1 MINLALL
8 VLRATTG
15 SLLVGH
21 GAQKLFGAFGGP
33 GPEGTARTFESM
45 GLKPGGLWARLG
57 GAAELGGGALMALGL
72 LGPLGPLAVVS
83 AMTMATLKAHR
94 GKPIWATSGGAE
106 LPVTNIAIALAV
118 ALAGPG
124 RYSLDRMLGVRVGGV
139 PVTAAAAGAGALLA
153 LGLNP
158 PAVLQNLEPAGDGMP
173 RTTAASAAGVK

>member
-124 RYSLDRMLGVRVGGV
+124 RYSLDRMLGIRVGGV

-158 PAVLQNLEPAGDGMP
+158 PAALQDLEAAGDGMP